1 MDNYVWWFVI
11 GFALVVAE
19 LLTGTFYLLVIA
31 VAFGAAGVAALLG
44 ASVVLQWATAA
55 AVSLGGTLW
64 LRQSRFGRRLHDRAI
79 SDHVQNMDVGQTLRV
94 DQWAPNRTARASYR
108 GATWDV
114 ELAPGEAPASGEFV
128 IREIS
133 ANRLIVAAKGR

>member
-11 GFALVVAE
+11 GFGLVVAE

-44 ASVVLQWATAA
+44 APVALQWATAA
-55 AVSLGGTLW
+55 AFSLGGTLW
-64 LRQSRFGRRLHDRAI
+64 LRQSRFGRRLRDRAV

-94 DQWAPNRTARASYR
+94 EQWAPNRTARASYR

-114 ELAPGEAPASGEFV
+114 ELVPGEEPASGEFV

-133 ANRLIVAAKGR
+133 ANRLIVAAKTR

>member
-1 MDNYVWWFVI
+1 MDNYVLWFVI

-31 VAFGAAGVAALLG
+31 VAFGAAGFVALFGGALIPQL
-44 ASVVLQWATAA
+44 LTATV
-55 AVSLGGTLW
+55 VSLGGTLW
-64 LRQSRFGRRLHDRAI
+64 LRQSKFGKRLRDRTG
-79 SDHVQNMDVGQTLRV
+79 SDAVQNMDVGQTVRV

-114 ELAPGEAPASGEFV
+114 ELADGQEAVPGEFV
-128 IREIS
+128 IREIY
-133 ANRLIVAAKGR
+133 ANRLIVAAKTR

>member
-11 GFALVVAE
+11 GFGLVIAE

-44 ASVVLQWATAA
+44 APVVLQWATAA

-64 LRQSRFGRRLHDRAI
+64 LRQSRFGRRLRDRAV

-94 DQWAPNRTARASYR
+94 DQWAPNRTARANYR

-114 ELAPGEAPASGEFV
+114 DLAPGEVPEGGEFV
-128 IREIS
+128 IREIH
-133 ANRLIVAAKGR
+133 ANRLVVAAKPR

>member
-1 MDNYVWWFVI
+1 MDDYVVWFVI
-11 GFALVVAE
+11 GFGLLIAE

-44 ASVVLQWATAA
+44 GSVVLQLATAA
-55 AVSLGGTLW
+55 AFSLGGTLW
-64 LRQSRFGRRLHDRAI
+64 LRQSSFGRRLRDRAI
-79 SDHVQNMDVGQTLRV
+79 SAHVQNMDVGQTLRV
-94 DQWAPNRTARASYR
+94 DQWAPNRTARANYR

-114 ELAPGEAPASGEFV
+114 ELAPGEDAASGEFV

-133 ANRLIVAAKGR
+133 ANRLIVAAKPR

>member
-11 GFALVVAE
+11 GFGLVVAE

-31 VAFGAAGVAALLG
+31 IAFGAAGVAALLG
-44 ASVVLQWATAA
+44 VPVVLQLATAA
-55 AVSLGGTLW
+55 AFSLGGTLW
-64 LRQSRFGRRLHDRAI
+64 LRQSRFGKRLRDRGT
-79 SDHVQNMDVGQTLRV
+79 SDRVQNMDVGQTLRV
-94 DQWAPNRTARASYR
+94 DQWAPNRTARANYR

-114 ELAPGEAPASGEFV
+114 ELAPGEEPASGEFV
-128 IREIS
+128 IREIH

>member
-1 MDNYVWWFVI
+1 MVDYVVWFVI
-11 GFALVVAE
+11 GFGLVIAE

-44 ASVVLQWATAA
+44 ASVVLQLATAA
-55 AVSLGGTLW
+55 AFSLGGTLW
-64 LRQSRFGRRLHDRAI
+64 LRQSKFGRRLRDRVI

-94 DQWAPNRTARASYR
+94 DQWAPNRTARANYR

-114 ELAPGEAPASGEFV
+114 ELAPGEEAASGEFV
-128 IREIS
+128 IREIN
-133 ANRLIVAAKGR
+133 ANRLIVAAKSR

>member
-1 MDNYVWWFVI
+1 MDSYVWWFVI
-11 GFALVVAE
+11 GFGLVVAE

-31 VAFGAAGVAALLG
+31 VAFGAAGLVALLG
-44 ASVVLQWATAA
+44 GSVVLQWATAA

-64 LRQSRFGRRLHDRAI
+64 LRQSRFGRRLRDRTT
-79 SDHVQNMDVGQTLRV
+79 SNHVQNMDVGQTLRV
-94 DQWAPNRTARASYR
+94 DQWAPNRTARANYR

-114 ELAPGEAPASGEFV
+114 ELAPGEVPASGEFV

-133 ANRLIVAAKGR
+133 ANRLIVAAKLR

>member
-1 MDNYVWWFVI
+1 MDNYVGWFVI
-11 GFALVVAE
+11 GFGLVVAE

-44 ASVVLQWATAA
+44 APMVLQLAAAA

-64 LRQSRFGRRLHDRAI
+64 LRASRFGRRLHDRAT

-94 DQWAPNRTARASYR
+94 EQWAQNRTSRASYR

-114 ELAPGEAPASGEFV
+114 ELVPGEELAAGEFV
-128 IREIS
+128 IREIH
-133 ANRLIVAAKGR
+133 ANRLIVASKVR

>member
-11 GFALVVAE
+11 GFGLVVAE

-44 ASVVLQWATAA
+44 GPVVLQWATAA

-64 LRQSRFGRRLHDRAI
+64 LRQSRFGRRLRDRAL

-94 DQWAPNRTARASYR
+94 DQWAPNRTARANYR

-114 ELAPGEAPASGEFV
+114 DLAPGEAPESGEFV
-128 IREIS
+128 IREIH
-133 ANRLIVAAKGR
+133 ANRLIVAAKPR